1 MMQTRHSRLRL
12 AAGATAWHD
21 SAMKNMLVALGVFL
35 IGVVLVHA
43 LPGVDL
49 VPDGVRAVLDEVASV
64 W

>member
-1 MMQTRHSRLRL
+1 MMQTCYSRLRL
-12 AAGATAWHD
+12 SAGATAWHH
-21 SAMKNMLVALGVFL
+21 SAMKNMLVALAVFL
-35 IGVVLVHA
+35 IGAGLIHA